1 MLIPIALEINITMI
15 PSEVRFIRSEKIV
28 VEGVAEKL
36 EGNLMPSTT
45 NAFMKEIPLSQVE
58 IIAAKGLVKSH
69 NGNPSIPIEQIG
81 KNFIKSTTDK
91 EGKFRFLLTPG
102 VYTFFILK
110 DNNAYLNKFDG
121 KGFFK
126 KTIVEKDIY
135 NLVLKFDRNAY
146 Y

>member
-1 MLIPIALEINITMI
+1 MLIPIALGINITMI
-15 PSEVRFIRSEKIV
+15 PPEVRFITLEKIV

-36 EGNLMPSTT
+36 EGNFMPFTT

-91 EGKFRFLLTPG
+91 EPRIFPNPFVGSM
-102 VYTFFILK
+102 
-110 DNNAYLNKFDG
+110 
-121 KGFFK
+121 
-126 KTIVEKDIY
+126 
-135 NLVLKFDRNAY
+135 
-146 Y
+146 